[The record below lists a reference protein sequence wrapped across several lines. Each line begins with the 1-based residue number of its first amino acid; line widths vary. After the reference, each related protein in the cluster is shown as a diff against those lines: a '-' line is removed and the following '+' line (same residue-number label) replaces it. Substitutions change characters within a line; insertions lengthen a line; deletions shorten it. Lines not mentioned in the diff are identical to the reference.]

1 MRRAG
6 IVALAFVALA
16 IAEIAVFVA
25 MVKLIGLAW
34 TLLLVIVT
42 SVAGGWLL
50 GREGGRGWRRFR
62 AALVEGRPPGRAA
75 TDGLPGFLTDVIGLL
90 LIAPPT
96 RQYARAGV
104 QRAAERRIPASVA
117 GDFFG
122 PRRVRV
128 RRGAATPSP
137 APRPANGATTAIEG
151 EIIEPGPN
159 SPGPNSPGPDSFRVC
174 VSRAPVRRSGRG
186 GS

>member
-6 IVALAFVALA
+6 IAAVVFVALA
-16 IAEIAVFVA
+16 IAEVAVFVA

-34 TLLLVIVT
+34 TLLLVIAT

-62 AALVEGRPPGRAA
+62 AALEEGRPPGAAA
-75 TDGLPGFLTDVIGLL
+75 TDGLLGLVGALLLVLPGFLTDIVGAL

-96 RQYARAGV
+96 RKFARAGV
-104 QRAAERRIPASVA
+104 QRAAERRISPALA

-128 RRGAATPSP
+128 RRGEATRPPTPPPDAPP
-137 APRPANGATTAIEG
+137 ATGTTTAIEG
-151 EIIEPGPN
+151 EIIDPG
-159 SPGPNSPGPDSFRVC
+159 GPAAR
-174 VSRAPVRRSGRG
+174 
-186 GS
+186 

>member
-6 IVALAFVALA
+6 RRAGIAAVAFVVLA

-34 TLLLVIVT
+34 TLLLVVTT
-42 SVAGGWLL
+42 SVLGGWLL

-62 AALVEGRPPGRAA
+62 AALEQGRPPGAAA
-75 TDGLPGFLTDVIGLL
+75 TDGLLGLVGALLLLLPGFLTDIVGLL
-90 LIAPPT
+90 LVAPPT
-96 RQYARAGV
+96 RAYARAGV
-104 QRAAERRIPASVA
+104 QRAAERRIPPGLA

-128 RRGAATPSP
+128 RRGQPRPPDPTTPPTATPGP
-137 APRPANGATTAIEG
+137 TTPQAPTAAIEG
-151 EIIEPGPN
+151 EIIEP
-159 SPGPNSPGPDSFRVC
+159 R
-174 VSRAPVRRSGRG
+174 
-186 GS
+186 

>member
-75 TDGLPGFLTDVIGLL
+75 TDGLLGLVGALLLVLPGFLTDVIGLL

-159 SPGPNSPGPDSFRVC
+159 SPGPNSPGPDSFR
-174 VSRAPVRRSGRG
+174 
-186 GS
+186 

>member
-25 MVKLIGLAW
+25 MVKL
-34 TLLLVIVT
+34 IVT

-75 TDGLPGFLTDVIGLL
+75 TDGLLGLVGALLLVLPGFLTDVIGLL

-159 SPGPNSPGPDSFRVC
+159 SPGPNSPGPDSFR
-174 VSRAPVRRSGRG
+174 
-186 GS
+186 